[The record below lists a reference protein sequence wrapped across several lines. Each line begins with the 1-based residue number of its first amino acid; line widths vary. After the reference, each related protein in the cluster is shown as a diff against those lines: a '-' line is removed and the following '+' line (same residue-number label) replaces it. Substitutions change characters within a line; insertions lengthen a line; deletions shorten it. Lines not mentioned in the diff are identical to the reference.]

1 MPVLCHGPNQAIH
14 TVLIYTLYSRSMRI
28 LFAITAVV
36 LWSFTLTWGQTVNL
50 DAELIRAAEAG
61 NVERVQTLL
70 GQGAKVNAR
79 DTQGRSALLAATRTN
94 HIEVARV
101 LIQNGADVNLQDNIQ
116 DSAHL
121 YAGAA
126 GHVEILKL
134 TLEAGADFKVPNR
147 FGGNALIPA
156 CERGHVEVVKLMLTT
171 KINLDHVNRLGW
183 TCLLEAIILSN
194 GGPKHQEIVRLL
206 VKAGANVNLADGS
219 GVTPLQHARQKGF
232 KEIVAIL
239 EETGGK

>member
-1 MPVLCHGPNQAIH
+1 MLYAIRYTH
-14 TVLIYTLYSRSMRI
+14 FLLATVLLSLS
-28 LFAITAVV
+28 LA
-36 LWSFTLTWGQTVNL
+36 WGQAVNL
-50 DAELIRAAEAG
+50 DTELIRAAEVG
-61 NVERVQTLL
+61 NAERVKNLL
-70 GQGAKVNAR
+70 QQGARVNAQ
-79 DTQGRSALLAATRTN
+79 DAQGRSALLVATRAN

-101 LIQNGADVNLQDNIQ
+101 LIQKGADVNLRDNIQ

-126 GHVEILKL
+126 GHVEILKM

-147 FGGNALIPA
+147 YGGNALIPA

-171 KINLDHVNRLGW
+171 RINLDHVNRLGW

-194 GGPKHQEIVRLL
+194 GGPKHQEIVQMLL
-206 VKAGANVNLADGS
+206 KAGANVNLADS
-219 GVTPLQHARQKGF
+219 NGVTPLQHAKQKGF

-239 EETGGK
+239 EQAGAR

>member
-1 MPVLCHGPNQAIH
+1 MYHQTLIPVAYIQGMLKLVVVMLLWG
-14 TVLIYTLYSRSMRI
+14 LSM
-28 LFAITAVV
+28 A
-36 LWSFTLTWGQTVNL
+36 WGQAVNL
-50 DAELIRAAEAG
+50 DTELIRAAEAG
-61 NVERVQTLL
+61 NVERVKTLL
-70 GQGAKVNAR
+70 QQGAKVNAQ
-79 DTQGRSALLAATRTN
+79 DVQGRSALLVATRAN
-94 HIEVARV
+94 HIEVAQV
-101 LIQNGADVNLQDNIQ
+101 LIQNGADVNLRDNIQ

-126 GHVEILKL
+126 GHVEILKM

-194 GGPKHQEIVRLL
+194 GSPKHQEIVRML
-206 VKAGANVNLADGS
+206 VKAGANVNLADGN
-219 GVTPLQHARQKGF
+219 GVSPLQHARQRGF
-232 KEIVAIL
+232 REIVAVL
-239 EETGGK
+239 EQAGAR